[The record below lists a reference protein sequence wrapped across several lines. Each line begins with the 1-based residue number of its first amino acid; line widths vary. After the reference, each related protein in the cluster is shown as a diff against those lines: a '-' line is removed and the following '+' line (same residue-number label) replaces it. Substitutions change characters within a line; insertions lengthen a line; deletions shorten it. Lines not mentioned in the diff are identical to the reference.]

1 MLKLLIYQ
9 EMKSVSKVV
18 KNLDYVVNM
27 GFIWLSADDV
37 SIVAILNLIV
47 AVLQFFLCFFFFLSD
62 VMSV

>member
-1 MLKLLIYQ
+1 
-9 EMKSVSKVV
+9 MKSVSKVV

-47 AVLQFFLCFFFFLSD
+47 AVLQFFFVVFFFLSD

>member
-1 MLKLLIYQ
+1 
-9 EMKSVSKVV
+9 MKSVSKVV

-47 AVLQFFLCFFFFLSD
+47 AVLQFFLCFFFFSLTLCQYREQKHAKL
-62 VMSV
+62 